1 MLAGIFYFYF
11 RLKKKKKKNK
21 ARTTQF
27 GLGNMNTSYGGL
39 LIQYGLG
46 LTVSFVSLGKI
57 F

>member
-1 MLAGIFYFYF
+1 MKLRVRKFN
-11 RLKKKKKKNK
+11 REKKKKKNK